1 MGDLIDGKNILLS
14 HIVSRAGKSEL
25 KYIENGK
32 NYAKNHLVDYS
43 TPPNF
48 TELFKVG
55 DHTKEVVLWSYREV
69 LENVEKILDNNVF
82 KGEKHAK
89 KMIKLIG
96 NLINGKGPMNVK
108 HLNKIIAKPNS
119 PEPSA
124 QSLTDLVND
133 VNGMNGKP
141 KAKKNSGLDL
151 DYKIIIWG
159 LFADLGNLMKE
170 LKTAAKSFEAN
181 TTDPES

>member
-1 MGDLIDGKNILLS
+1 MGNSNSVKKILLS

-25 KYIENGK
+25 KYIEKGK

-48 TELFKVG
+48 TKLFKVG
-55 DHTKEVVLWSYREV
+55 DHKKEAVLWSYREV
-69 LENVEKILDNNVF
+69 LENVKKILTNNVF
-82 KGEKHAK
+82 KGEEHAK
-89 KMIKLIG
+89 EMIKLIG
-96 NLINGKGPMNVK
+96 NLINGEGPMNK
-108 HLNKIIAKPNS
+108 ENLNKIIAKPNS

-124 QSLTDLVND
+124 PTLADLVND

-141 KAKKNSGLDL
+141 KAKKNSGLGL